1 VKIVE
6 KGQCETLLADPSEP
20 PTLEELLDQFER
32 IFTPKLV
39 EDLRRVDR
47 PACTARGTIARR

>member
-1 VKIVE
+1 MKIVE

-32 IFTPKLV
+32 MFSPKLE
-39 EDLRRVDR
+39 EDLRRIDHSAR
-47 PACTARGTIARR
+47 TARRKIARS